1 MPLDTLPKLHN
12 RYLAQQLGFFCF
24 LSWKEL
30 GLHMGTYTSVYI
42 CCGGVM
48 GCGKHYISHMH
59 IFGWISSID
68 V

>member
-1 MPLDTLPKLHN
+1 
-12 RYLAQQLGFFCF
+12 
-24 LSWKEL
+24 
-30 GLHMGTYTSVYI
+30 MGTYTSVYI